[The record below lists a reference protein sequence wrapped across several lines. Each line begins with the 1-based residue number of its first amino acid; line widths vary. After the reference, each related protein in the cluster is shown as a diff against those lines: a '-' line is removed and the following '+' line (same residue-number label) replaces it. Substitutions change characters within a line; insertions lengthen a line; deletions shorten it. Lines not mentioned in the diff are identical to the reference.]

1 MILSS
6 CVFVFLIVK
15 RKRMF
20 ENASSFYF
28 IEKTGILPII
38 TLKIAKISTAI
49 DERMFN
55 YTKKANHLL

>member
-6 CVFVFLIVK
+6 CVVVFLIVK

-20 ENASSFYF
+20 ENASAFYF

-38 TLKIAKISTAI
+38 TLKIAKFSTAL
-49 DERMFN
+49 
-55 YTKKANHLL
+55 A